1 MGLGAI
7 QLLRERAADLTPD
20 EPVPSPCISVCRMD
34 PETGLC
40 TGCYRTLDEIVAW
53 GGMDDDS
60 RRALW
65 PVLVQRTGSR

>member
-7 QLLRERAADLTPD
+7 QLLRERAAELADD

-34 PETGLC
+34 ASTGLC
-40 TGCYRTLDEIVAW
+40 AGCYRTLDEIARW
-53 GGMDDDS
+53 RSMDEAA

-65 PVLVQRTGSR
+65 RELVRRTETA